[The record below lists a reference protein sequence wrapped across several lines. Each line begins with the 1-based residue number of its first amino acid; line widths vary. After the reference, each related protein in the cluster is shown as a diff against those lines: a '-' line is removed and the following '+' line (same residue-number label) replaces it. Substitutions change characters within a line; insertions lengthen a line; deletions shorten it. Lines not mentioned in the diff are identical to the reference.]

1 MLRSLGFN
9 IISLHNVTIKS
20 LPNTIDSDSK
30 NPEEKNH
37 KKQKYQHEDQVS
49 EASKQSENSTIKETD
64 TPSIFGMPIN
74 NMRLKQYNTITF
86 QILLDIIKSNNSLNY
101 IKAQILNLF
110 YFHTNLIYIEYKA
123 LELLV
128 KLNDPDINEVLR
140 LSMCNITCILTLIIE
155 NNNFIFFTEC
165 INDKTRNY
173 NRISVLCKIAQTNLK
188 WLNLFVLN
196 DNEINY
202 ILRIALVHINDK
214 QQLIN
219 FIIDNMNK
227 LDNQQVLEMAI
238 DYNNKEITLF
248 MLNHAIIT
256 IQVLYLSIYHEEL
269 FKILY
274 SKIDKNILNITE
286 KLSIIEKL
294 ELQKIENYKKI
305 IKI

>member
-1 MLRSLGFN
+1 MLRNLGIN
-9 IISLHNVTIKS
+9 IISLYPK
-20 LPNTIDSDSK
+20 IDSDHETNNSDSK
-30 NPEEKNH
+30 KNH
-37 KKQKYQHEDQVS
+37 KKQKIQDKDKEQVI
-49 EASKQSENSTIKETD
+49 EASKQSEKSTIKETD
-64 TPSIFGMPIN
+64 IPSIFGTPIDN
-74 NMRLKQYNTITF
+74 LQLKQHNTISF
-86 QILLDIIKSNNSLNY
+86 QILLAIIKSNNSLNY

-140 LSMCNITCILTLIIE
+140 LSMCNITSILTFIIE

-165 INDKTRNY
+165 INDKTRIY
-173 NRISVLCKIAQTNLK
+173 NRISVLCKIAQTNLE

-214 QQLIN
+214 EQLIK
-219 FIIDNMNK
+219 FIFNNRNK
-227 LDNQQVLEMAI
+227 LDRQKILEMAV
-238 DYNNKEITLF
+238 DYNNKDITLF
-248 MLNHAIIT
+248 MLNHTTIT
-256 IQVLYLSIYHEEL
+256 IRVLYLSIYHEEL

-286 KLSIIEKL
+286 NSSIIDKL